1 MFYKI
6 IFSLF
11 IIFLFSCNEK
21 SDKVYEAK
29 NIEEN
34 VNYTKAWHFLDSNN
48 KDSAFYY
55 FQLSKEDFRILKDD
69 IGEGKCLMNMA
80 IIQSYFGDNFGAQES
95 AIMAVHMF
103 EGKDNDYLSAT
114 YNCLGV
120 TSDNL
125 KNFSNSKNWYNKA
138 IKSSKITDDIFAY
151 KNTEV

>member
-103 EGKDNDYLSAT
+103 
-114 YNCLGV
+114 
-120 TSDNL
+120 
-125 KNFSNSKNWYNKA
+125 
-138 IKSSKITDDIFAY
+138 
-151 KNTEV
+151 